1 MTSRLTILITLL
13 ALFAGIAVGVYAS
26 VSIQDT
32 DAVPPLGRLLLDSE
46 AQKDYI
52 LNVADAYAA
61 DANFKLAQD
70 RLKRLHDPNIANRV
84 EGLALEY
91 ASQRNSTAINLAR
104 LAVAGG
110 SQVTSLA
117 ELFVTAT
124 PYPTLKPAPTSA
136 VVFSNIRAT
145 EAPTKIITA
154 TPFVT
159 DPPVYVVVPNANP
172 YIVLP
177 TNTPTIT
184 PTRRPATRVP
194 TPTRTLTPTDVP
206 PPPYPVFE
214 PDLSRWPGTISFE
227 PANVQPGQGY
237 WHLAHAIYC
246 DAFDPSDQNKYNF
259 GCDEK
264 PGGGAGTSVYVMSGG
279 NTVDIWEGGV
289 NVADDP
295 SIVGD
300 KKNPGDMCECDYS
313 FEDTNAKVNVR
324 GAPSDAIGGFCLC
337 SVNFGWGSH
346 AHVRFFL
353 YFEYITR

>member
-1 MTSRLTILITLL
+1 MRSRLTLLLL
-13 ALFAGIAVGVYAS
+13 ALALVAGFTLGIYLSAS
-26 VSIQDT
+26 LQT
-32 DAVPPLGRLLLDSE
+32 TADAAPAQTLVLDSD

-52 LNVADAYAA
+52 LNAADAYAA
-61 DANFKLAQD
+61 DGNLKLAQD
-70 RLKRLHDPNIANRV
+70 RLQRLHDPNIATRV
-84 EGLALEY
+84 ETLALEY

-104 LAVAGG
+104 LAVATG
-110 SQVTSLA
+110 SQVTSLVA
-117 ELFVTAT
+117 LFVTAT
-124 PYPTLKPAPTSA
+124 PLPTTKAPPTSEI
-136 VVFSNIRAT
+136 VFSNVRAT
-145 EAPTKIITA
+145 QAPTKRATA
-154 TPFVT
+154 TPAVT

-194 TPTRTLTPTDVP
+194 TSTPTLTPTDVP
-206 PPPYPVFE
+206 PPPYPIFE
-214 PDLSRWPGTISFE
+214 PDKSRWPGTVYFE
-227 PANVQPGQGY
+227 PANVAPGQGY
-237 WHLAHAIYC
+237 WHLAHAVYC
-246 DAFDPSDQNKYNF
+246 DAFDPSDQNKFNF

-279 NTVDIWEGGV
+279 NTVDIWEGGN

-313 FEDTNAKVNVR
+313 FEDTDAKVNVR